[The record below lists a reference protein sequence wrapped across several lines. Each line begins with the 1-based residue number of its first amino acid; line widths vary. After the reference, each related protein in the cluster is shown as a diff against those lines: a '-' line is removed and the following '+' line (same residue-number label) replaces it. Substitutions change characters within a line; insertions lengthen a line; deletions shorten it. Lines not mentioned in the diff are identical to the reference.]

1 MATWVRICV
10 LAVVSTAPFAVGA
23 TANRAPLEDEAWTW
37 LSEQIATVHARGEQL
52 ALPGDDRSALQARLH
67 DVDVVDIAWTRY
79 LMEFDRWLLAVPGI
93 TADALLARIDNQLV
107 RTASTQASTTSL
119 ALLLRPGN
127 AVVNPE
133 DAADIDRALWA
144 RLDQCEAG
152 EEFRL
157 VADRV
162 RDIPAAAAMLVWAR
176 YAMRLDAKAMELFH
190 VTAHDLLHMADYQLL
205 RKVHTDAYVATLSSR
220 IKCADAHASDHHA
233 DCGGA
238 SGGVRQ
244 PICDQG
250 TDGPDAV
257 DAFCR
262 LSAITGRLCTAAPS
276 PSCHDQDGTHG
287 HCLDDDSSD
296 AAAAL
301 ATGDQEVSM
310 SFAPYK
316 ASSASQP
323 ARPGI
328 RPAR

>member
-23 TANRAPLEDEAWTW
+23 TPDRAPLEDEAWTW
-37 LSEQIATVHARGEQL
+37 LSEQIGTVHARGEQL
-52 ALPGDDRSALQARLH
+52 ALPGDDRAVLQERLP
-67 DVDVVDIAWTRY
+67 DVDVVDIAWTRN
-79 LMEFDRWLLAVPGI
+79 LMEFDRSFLAVRGI
-93 TADALLARIDNQLV
+93 TADALLARLDDQLV

-127 AVVNPE
+127 AVENPE
-133 DAADIDRALWA
+133 DAADLDRALWA

-162 RDIPAAAAMLVWAR
+162 RELPAAAAMLVWAR

-205 RKVHTDAYVATLSSR
+205 RKVRTDAYVAALSSR
-220 IKCADAHASDHHA
+220 IKCADPGASDHDG

-238 SGGVRQ
+238 SGGVPQ

-250 TDGPDAV
+250 TDEPDAV

-276 PSCHDQDGTHG
+276 PSCHGEDGTRG
-287 HCLDDDSSD
+287 DCLDDGSGD
-296 AAAAL
+296 AGAAL
-301 ATGDQEVSM
+301 PTGDREVSM
-310 SFAPYK
+310 SFAPYN
-316 ASSASQP
+316 AAESGQHN
-323 ARPGI
+323 
-328 RPAR
+328 